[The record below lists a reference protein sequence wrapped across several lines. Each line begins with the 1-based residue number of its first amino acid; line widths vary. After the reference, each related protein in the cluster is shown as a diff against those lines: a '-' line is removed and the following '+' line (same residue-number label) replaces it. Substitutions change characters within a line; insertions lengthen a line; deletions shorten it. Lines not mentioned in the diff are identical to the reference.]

1 MGLKMSKKR
10 RVVITGMGIVS
21 SIGNNI
27 EQVKNSLINQKSG
40 IVRSDIY
47 KEMGFRSQI
56 HGEVKL
62 NLQDHVDKKQLRF
75 MGAGAAY
82 SVLSMEQ
89 AIKDSGLTPEEVSNP
104 KTGLIAGSGGPST
117 ANMLQSFDL
126 AREKGPKRVGP
137 FMVPRCMSSTV
148 SACIAT
154 FFKIKGVNF
163 SITSACSTSAHCI
176 GIGADQITYGN
187 QDIIFAGGGEELDWT
202 LSVLFDAM
210 GAMSSKYNEAPELA
224 SRPYDINR
232 DGFVIAG
239 GGGMVVL
246 EELEHAKS
254 RGAKI
259 YGEIVGHCANS
270 DGYDMVAPSGEGAI
284 RCMNGALRGVD
295 QKVDY
300 INAHGTSTPVG
311 DMQEL
316 HAIREVFKNKDYL
329 PKLTSTKSISGHSLG
344 ATGVHEAIYTLI
356 MMNNDFISG
365 SANIND
371 DDPEI
376 GSIEIPRKTMTNI
389 KINLAL
395 SNSFGFGGTNACL
408 AFSKFD

>member
-1 MGLKMSKKR
+1 MGKTK

-27 EQVKNSLINQKSG
+27 EAVKNSLITQKSG
-40 IVRSDIY
+40 IVSSEIY

-56 HGEVKL
+56 HGDIKI
-62 NLQDHVDKKQLRF
+62 NLEDHIDKKQLRF
-75 MGAGAAY
+75 MGAGSAY
-82 SVLSMEQ
+82 AVLSMEQ
-89 AIKDSGLTPEEVSNP
+89 AILDAGLTNEEVSNP

-117 ANMLQSFDL
+117 SNLLQAFDI

-176 GIGADQITYGN
+176 GIGADQIKYGN
-187 QDIIFAGGGEELDWT
+187 QDIVFAGGGEELDWT

-210 GAMSSKYNEAPELA
+210 GAMSSKYNETPELA
-224 SRPYDINR
+224 SRPYDIDR

-239 GGGMVVL
+239 GGGMLVL
-246 EELEHAKS
+246 EELEHAKA

-270 DGYDMVAPSGEGAI
+270 DGFDMVAPSGEGAI
-284 RCMNGALRGVD
+284 RCMKQALINTN

-316 HAIREVFKNKDYL
+316 HAVKEVFKHYDYL
-329 PKLTSTKSISGHSLG
+329 PKLTSTKSLTGHSLG
-344 ATGVHEAIYTLI
+344 ATGVQEAIYTII
-356 MMNNDFISG
+356 MMNNNFISG
-365 SANIND
+365 SANIHNP
-371 DDPEI
+371 DPEI
-376 GSIEIPRKTMTNI
+376 GKIEIPQNTLKNI
-389 KINLAL
+389 DINLAL

-408 AFSKFD
+408 AISKYS